1 MKLNECDIDIQR
13 EELETINKPDS
24 FKNKIHTDDV
34 LISKDLPIVIKYDY
48 IDLGKTDYHFHQ
60 DFTLRDTQAYFSKM
74 KEISSNTIN
83 KLEKIAKEHHFYRS
97 PFTGKVRENILKIM
111 PNVDESIIIYHFGL
125 YECDSREARRE
136 TGERSPR
143 IYFVLGNYG
152 FIYILFFDPFHELNP

>member
-1 MKLNECDIDIQR
+1 MKLKECDIDIQP

-74 KEISSNTIN
+74 KEISSNPSLTPTF
-83 KLEKIAKEHHFYRS
+83 A
-97 PFTGKVRENILKIM
+97 
-111 PNVDESIIIYHFGL
+111 
-125 YECDSREARRE
+125 
-136 TGERSPR
+136 
-143 IYFVLGNYG
+143 
-152 FIYILFFDPFHELNP
+152 